1 MKELHGTL
9 ALLGPLAVAAVM
21 APSCTVTPTA
31 EACEQACAVAS
42 RCGLLPS
49 ALGGAVDE
57 PAVHNERSCVS
68 RCLASESDDPQVAG
82 LLARLGEA
90 REDLPDDVL
99 CDSDSAEACK
109 TLMMGLEHEPDT
121 SALEVTTTLTVRM
134 VNLVSHVT
142 TDSLG
147 SWCCFD
153 HRHDFGVA
161 SDTDELAAV
170 HDLFQPTYECLAS
183 MKQAAL
189 ESTPETSA
197 AACTSIVGLWQAPP
211 PAEAGDPATDPCTY
225 ARQIAHVSTLGLPA
239 SADDCAAI
247 DEVGLAQLGI
257 ELQDL
262 MVRWYL
268 EPGGVLVDSSGT
280 VRPLEDVRAAFLT
293 EAHDRLAHPGAP
305 LERACSQALGSD
317 DAAACDTLDRQ
328 ALANPAACESGPP
341 CSEADCLAE
350 SPNCDDT
357 LCDLERT
364 PPGRDCGELG
374 VTEVRLGYRDSHGLE
389 VLGDPIVGCEALT
402 EIATTFEH
410 VKVGPLTPFAA
421 VSGGL
426 PSFLTESSASH
437 PYSWVMSGETR
448 WVTAGTAELEV
459 PSPLVEWLEH
469 TLQDPLEA
477 LGWLPRRLP
486 VGKACDLEPGQCE
499 GYFSDNCD
507 NGIDDD
513 GDGYTDEESPW
524 CNGLMRELAE
534 RCVVVEPGRKPRCD
548 TEAP

>member
-1 MKELHGTL
+1 MKDLL
-9 ALLGPLAVAAVM
+9 ATIALFGGGLVAL
-21 APSCTVTPTA
+21 SCTVTPATG
-31 EACEQACAVAS
+31 ECEQACAAAS
-42 RCGLLPS
+42 RCGMLPS

-57 PAVHNERSCVS
+57 PSEHNERSCVT

-82 LLARLGEA
+82 LLARLAEA
-90 REDLPDDVL
+90 SDDLPDDAL
-99 CDSDSAEACK
+99 CDFDSARACAA
-109 TLMMGLEHEPDT
+109 LMAGLELEPDT
-121 SALEVTTTLTVRM
+121 SELEVTTTLTVRM
-134 VNLVSHVT
+134 VNLVSHVAAG
-142 TDSLG
+142 SLA

-153 HRHDFGVA
+153 HEYDISG
-161 SDTDELAAV
+161 TGNGTNELTAV
-170 HDLFQPTYECLAS
+170 YDMFQPTYDCLSKMQRLAI
-183 MKQAAL
+183 

-197 AACTSIVGLWQAPP
+197 MACASIADLWKTPP
-211 PAEAGDPATDPCTY
+211 PAEIGDPATDPCLY
-225 ARQIAHVSTLGLPA
+225 ARQIVHTSTLGLPA

-247 DEVGLAQLGI
+247 DEVGLAELGI

-262 MVRWYL
+262 MVQWYL
-268 EPGGVLVDSSGT
+268 EPGDAIVDEGGT
-280 VRPLEDVRAAFLT
+280 VRSLEDVRSGFLT

-305 LERACSQALGSD
+305 LERACEEVLGSL
-317 DAAACDTLDRQ
+317 DAIACSTLDRE
-328 ALANPAACESGPP
+328 ALTEPAACESGPP
-341 CSEADCLAE
+341 CSQADCLAE

-357 LCDLERT
+357 LCDFHRS

-374 VTEVRLGYRDSHGLE
+374 VTEVRLGYRDARGLE

-402 EIATTFEH
+402 EIATTFER
-410 VKVGPLTPFAA
+410 VKVGPLTPIAA

-486 VGKACDLEPGQCE
+486 TGKACDLEPSQCE
-499 GYFSDNCD
+499 GYFSYNCD

-524 CNGLMRELAE
+524 CNEIMRELVK
-534 RCVVVEPGRKPRCD
+534 RCVVEEPGRKPRCETD
-548 TEAP
+548 AP